1 VTISRRLRTTIAGL
15 STCLMAAA
23 LATAPSGCRKMAERI
38 AEKGVKAAKET
49 SKGLSE
55 GAEKGRKEGQS
66 VDDAVIVS
74 SLQDLK
80 GVGSLTVSEV
90 RQNRAAAATE
100 IELVVDNTGD
110 RPLRITRLDIIALD
124 AKGFV
129 KRPTTVPG
137 EVTVPAKAKDK
148 LVVAFESG
156 PDKLVKARIWGVEQ
170 DLPAPA
176 RR

>member
-1 VTISRRLRTTIAGL
+1 LL
-15 STCLMAAA
+15 AAA
-23 LATAPSGCRKMAERI
+23 VATVPAGCRKMAERI

-55 GAEKGRKEGQS
+55 GADKGRKEGQS

-80 GVGSLTVSEV
+80 GVGSLSISDV
-90 RQNRAAAATE
+90 RQKRETATTE

-110 RPLRITRLDIIALD
+110 RPLRITRLVIIALD

-156 PDKLVKARIWGVEQ
+156 PDKLVKARIWGV
-170 DLPAPA
+170 DHLLPGALRP
-176 RR
+176 